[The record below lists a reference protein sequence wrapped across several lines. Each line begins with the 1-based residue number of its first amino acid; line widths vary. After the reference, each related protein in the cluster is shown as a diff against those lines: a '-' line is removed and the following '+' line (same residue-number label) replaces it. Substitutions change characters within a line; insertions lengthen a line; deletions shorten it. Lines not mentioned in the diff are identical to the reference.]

1 MTTNRLPRVWRRFR
15 VRLVVRLAVLACAA
29 GGAAA
34 LLVRGGAAGAAG
46 AVALAAVG
54 AWAALAVV
62 RAAERPARDV
72 RRFLEGVR
80 YDDVSGRFSASGGD
94 PLLNALA
101 VAFEE
106 VGEAFRRVRAER
118 EEQASY
124 LGAVVRH
131 VGVALVAFRADG
143 AVTIFNLAARRTLGV
158 ARPRS
163 LEVLARRAPA
173 AARALRGVVAGER
186 SLVRLEASEGGPQEL
201 VAYATRFTVGG
212 EAHTLV
218 SLQDIR
224 EELEARELDAWQ
236 ELARVLTHEITNS
249 VAPIASL
256 AGTAR
261 GLLDAPATAPPP
273 AGGAGRLDDVREA
286 LGTIER
292 RSRGLVAFVDAYRT
306 LARLPAPRPRVVSA
320 AELLGDVAVLARAS
334 APGVAVTI
342 NVDPERLEIVADAD
356 LVEQALVN
364 LALNAVEA
372 LGGRGGPH
380 PGGAVTL
387 RAYAGPGGRAVVEVV
402 DDGPGLLP
410 EVAERAFVPFFSTK
424 PGGSGI
430 GLALAHR
437 IARLHGGT
445 LTVESE
451 PDVRTAFT
459 LRL

>member
-1 MTTNRLPRVWRRFR
+1 MTPARFWRRYR
-15 VRLVVRLAVLACAA
+15 VRVAARLVLVAAAA
-29 GGAAA
+29 GGAGW
-34 LLVRGGAAGAAG
+34 LVARGGAGALAGA
-46 AVALAAVG
+46 
-54 AWAALAVV
+54 AALAVLGLWAGWGLV
-62 RAAERPARDV
+62 RAVERPARDL

-80 YDDVSGRFSASGGD
+80 YDDVSVRFPQRGGD
-94 PLLNALA
+94 PFLDGLA
-101 VAFEE
+101 AAFEE
-106 VGEAFRRVRAER
+106 VGAAFRRVRAER
-118 EEQASY
+118 EEQAGY
-124 LGAVVRH
+124 LEAVVRH
-131 VGVALVAFRADG
+131 VGVALVAFRSDG

-158 ARPRS
+158 PRVRT
-163 LEVLARRAPA
+163 LDGLARRVPEA
-173 AARALRGVVAGER
+173 AEALRSLPAGER
-186 SLVRLEASEGGPQEL
+186 ALVRLEAEGGPQEL

-224 EELEARELDAWQ
+224 EELEARELEAWQ
-236 ELARVLTHEITNS
+236 ELSRVLTHEIANS

-261 GLLDAPATAPPP
+261 GLVGD
-273 AGGAGRLDDVREA
+273 GGAEGDRLADVREA

-292 RSRGLVAFVDAYRT
+292 RSRGLVSFVDAYRT
-306 LARLPAPRPRVVSA
+306 LARLPRPRPRVVPA
-320 AELLGDVAVLARAS
+320 AELLGDVATLARAT
-334 APGVAVTI
+334 ALAVDVAVE
-342 NVDPERLEIVADAD
+342 VDPPGLELVADAD

-372 LGGRGGPH
+372 LGGRGGH
-380 PGGAVTL
+380 VTL
-387 RAYAGPGGRAVVEVV
+387 RARPGPSGRAVVEVE

-410 EVAERAFVPFFSTK
+410 EVQERAFVPFFSTK
-424 PGGSGI
+424 PGGSGV

>member
-1 MTTNRLPRVWRRFR
+1 MTLARFWRRYR
-15 VRLVVRLAVLACAA
+15 VRVVARLAVVAAASGGAGVLVARGGAGALA
-29 GGAAA
+29 GAAA
-34 LLVRGGAAGAAG
+34 LAAVAVWAGWGLVR
-46 AVALAAVG
+46 AV
-54 AWAALAVV
+54 
-62 RAAERPARDV
+62 ERPARDL

-80 YDDVSGRFSASGGD
+80 YDDVSVRFPQRGGD
-94 PLLNALA
+94 PFLDGLA
-101 VAFEE
+101 AAFEE
-106 VGEAFRRVRAER
+106 VGAAFRRVRAER

-124 LGAVVRH
+124 LEAVVRH
-131 VGVALVAFRADG
+131 VGVALVAFRSDG

-158 ARPRS
+158 PRVRT
-163 LEVLARRAPA
+163 LDGLARRVPEA
-173 AARALRGVVAGER
+173 AEALRQLPAGER
-186 SLVRLEASEGGPQEL
+186 ALVRLEAEGGPQEL

-224 EELEARELDAWQ
+224 EELEARELEAWQ
-236 ELARVLTHEITNS
+236 ELSRVLTHEIANS

-261 GLLDAPATAPPP
+261 ALVE
-273 AGGAGRLDDVREA
+273 GGAGSGGRLGDVREA

-292 RSRGLVAFVDAYRT
+292 RSRGLVSFVDAYRT
-306 LARLPAPRPRVVSA
+306 LARLPRPRPRVVSA
-320 AELLGDVAVLARAS
+320 AELLGDVATLARAS
-334 APGVAVTI
+334 GSGVGVEVD
-342 NVDPERLEIVADAD
+342 VDPPGLELVADAD

-372 LGGRGGPH
+372 LGGRGGRVVLQARA
-380 PGGAVTL
+380 GAS
-387 RAYAGPGGRAVVEVV
+387 GRGEVAVE

-410 EVAERAFVPFFSTK
+410 EVQERAFVPFFSTK
-424 PGGSGI
+424 PGGSGV

-445 LTVESE
+445 LAVESE
-451 PDVRTAFT
+451 PDVSTVFT

>member
-1 MTTNRLPRVWRRFR
+1 MRLARFWRRYR
-15 VRLVVRLAVLACAA
+15 VRVVARLAVVAAAA
-29 GGAAA
+29 GGAGW
-34 LLVRGGAAGAAG
+34 LVARGGVGSLAGAA
-46 AVALAAVG
+46 ALAAT
-54 AWAALAVV
+54 ALWAGWGLV
-62 RAAERPARDV
+62 RAVERPARDL

-80 YDDVSGRFSASGGD
+80 YDDVSVRFPQGGD
-94 PLLNALA
+94 PFLDGLA
-101 VAFEE
+101 AAFEE
-106 VGEAFRRVRAER
+106 VGAAFRRVRAER
-118 EEQASY
+118 EEQAGY
-124 LGAVVRH
+124 LEAVVRH
-131 VGVALVAFRADG
+131 VGVALVAFRSGGDG
-143 AVTIFNLAARRTLGV
+143 AGEVTIFNLAARRTLGV
-158 ARPRS
+158 PRVRT
-163 LEVLARRAPA
+163 LDGLARRVPEA
-173 AARALRGVVAGER
+173 AEALRSLPAGER
-186 SLVRLEASEGGPQEL
+186 ALVRLEAGGGPQEL

-224 EELEARELDAWQ
+224 EELEARELEAWQ
-236 ELARVLTHEITNS
+236 ELSRVLTHEIANS

-261 GLLDAPATAPPP
+261 GLVGD
-273 AGGAGRLDDVREA
+273 GGAEGDRLGDVREA

-292 RSRGLVAFVDAYRT
+292 RSRGLVSFVDAYRT
-306 LARLPAPRPRVVSA
+306 LARLPRPRPRVVPA
-320 AELLGDVAVLARAS
+320 AELLGDVATLARAT
-334 APGVAVTI
+334 APGVDVAVE
-342 NVDPERLEIVADAD
+342 VDPPGLELVADAD

-372 LGGRGGPH
+372 LGGRGGH
-380 PGGAVTL
+380 VTL
-387 RAYAGPGGRAVVEVV
+387 RARPGPSGRAVVEVE

-410 EVAERAFVPFFSTK
+410 EVQERAFVPFFSTK
-424 PGGSGI
+424 PGGSGV